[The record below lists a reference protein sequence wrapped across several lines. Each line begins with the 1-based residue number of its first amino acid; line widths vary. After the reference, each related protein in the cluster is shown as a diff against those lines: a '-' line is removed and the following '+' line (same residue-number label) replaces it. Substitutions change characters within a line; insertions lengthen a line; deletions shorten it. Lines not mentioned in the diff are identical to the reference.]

1 MSEGT
6 TFYDYSLYL
15 VIIRQMP
22 RQFQLLETTT
32 DLLSFLFYLF
42 IYLFIFYVAT
52 VLDVV
57 DASPQSTIR
66 SWTCSDVK
74 TWLKNV
80 GLKDR

>member
-15 VIIRQMP
+15 IIIRQMP
-22 RQFQLLETTT
+22 RQFQLLETMT

-42 IYLFIFYVAT
+42 IFFFYVAT

>member
-42 IYLFIFYVAT
+42 IFYVAT

-80 GLKDR
+80 GLRDR

>member
-22 RQFQLLETTT
+22 RQLQLLETMT

-42 IYLFIFYVAT
+42 IYLFFFM
-52 VLDVV
+52 
-57 DASPQSTIR
+57 
-66 SWTCSDVK
+66 
-74 TWLKNV
+74 
-80 GLKDR
+80 

>member
-22 RQFQLLETTT
+22 RQFQLLETT

-42 IYLFIFYVAT
+42 IYLFNFYVAT

-80 GLKDR
+80 GLRDR

>member
-15 VIIRQMP
+15 EIIRQMP
-22 RQFQLLETTT
+22 RQFQPLETTT
-32 DLLSFLFYLF
+32 DLLSFLF
-42 IYLFIFYVAT
+42 YLFIFYVAT

-80 GLKDR
+80 GLRDR

>member
-1 MSEGT
+1 MKALDKSVETLGLWIVTSRLHSLNLQTRVASDYVWGT

-42 IYLFIFYVAT
+42 IYLFFM
-52 VLDVV
+52 
-57 DASPQSTIR
+57 
-66 SWTCSDVK
+66 
-74 TWLKNV
+74 
-80 GLKDR
+80 

>member
-22 RQFQLLETTT
+22 RQFQLLETT

-42 IYLFIFYVAT
+42 IYLFIYLIFMLPQFWMLLT
-52 VLDVV
+52 PHHSLLSDRGRVV
-57 DASPQSTIR
+57 M
-66 SWTCSDVK
+66 
-74 TWLKNV
+74 
-80 GLKDR
+80 